1 MRTLSDRLLL
11 LIRADEQARQM
22 PAVGGIFRPAAAP
35 VPPPYCCDGIQCFNQ
50 SSPRKRRNEGEWVKE
65 ATLQTSFCPLERFF
79 FFFLHSELCSHICT
93 ENTCRFAYSCSWEK
107 VYLNITKLL
116 RLKERGVLLLPAER
130 ASFLALCLWC
140 VCCAPENVNKQF
152 IELKPRSRTWA
163 LFLLPV
169 GFQSITARLMQGGE
183 NPLFFS
189 LPHPIT
195 QTRRE
200 RERAI

>member
-1 MRTLSDRLLL
+1 MSRPGRCRLWVEYLGRPPL
-11 LIRADEQARQM
+11 PSLHPIAAMVSSVLTKARREKGEM
-22 PAVGGIFRPAAAP
+22 KENELRRPLCKQ
-35 VPPPYCCDGIQCFNQ
+35 VFVLWKD
-50 SSPRKRRNEGEWVKE
+50 
-65 ATLQTSFCPLERFF
+65 F

-200 RERAI
+200 RERERAI